1 MNLVFDFGAVLFAWQ
16 PAQLAATYFPDLAAT
31 PQTAQRLAHAIFSH
45 ADWHSFD
52 RGTMTLDDVV
62 QRTAQRLALPHAAL
76 NNLVSEIGERLRP
89 MDESVSLLAELAQ
102 RRQLRGDVLLYFL
115 SNMPTPFARA
125 LEQKHL
131 FLQWFDGGIF
141 SGDVQHVKP
150 ELAIYQLL
158 QERYALE
165 PKRTLLIDDL
175 KDNVDAACG
184 LGWRGIEFV
193 SAQQLR
199 RSLANLLLP

>member
-1 MNLVFDFGAVLFAWQ
+1 
-16 PAQLAATYFPDLAAT
+16 
-31 PQTAQRLAHAIFSH
+31 
-45 ADWHSFD
+45 
-52 RGTMTLDDVV
+52 
-62 QRTAQRLALPHAAL
+62 
-76 NNLVSEIGERLRP
+76 
-89 MDESVSLLAELAQ
+89 
-102 RRQLRGDVLLYFL
+102 
-115 SNMPTPFARA
+115 MPTPFART
-125 LEQKHL
+125 LEHKHP

-141 SGDVQHVKP
+141 SGDVQHIKP

-193 SAQQLR
+193 SVQQLR